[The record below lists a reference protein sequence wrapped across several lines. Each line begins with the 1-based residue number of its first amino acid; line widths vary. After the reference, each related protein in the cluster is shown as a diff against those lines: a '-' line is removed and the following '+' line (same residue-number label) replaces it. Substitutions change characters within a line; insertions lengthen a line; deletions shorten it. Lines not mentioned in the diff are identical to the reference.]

1 MKNNRALAIG
11 LVLVLAVVLGLLLTG
26 GLASAMPADPS
37 EASPVAPAERT
48 PASPV
53 PDAQAW
59 SSGWEIIA
67 PGQTITLVHNLGG
80 TAEDYLVQLWFL
92 DLPAGGLGIHVF
104 GYGGIEAAGANYG
117 AYWQNLTATTIEV
130 VRMADDTTADRV
142 RVWIWT
148 PRLAEQQCSEWSDID
163 QGDFFTFLH
172 NLGGDAGDY
181 TVSLLFKDTDT
192 GRIHHQGYGGL
203 EVAGE
208 RRGAYWRSLDT
219 QFVAAYRYTHDPYA
233 DQVRLC
239 VSVPEDPPVYDS
251 GWWPIAPGT
260 TLTLTHDV
268 GGNVNNYVVDVEFK
282 DPDGQLAVHQAGLGG
297 DFLDPPRAVAATAEH
312 GAHWQ
317 RLTNST
323 IEVVRQQY
331 DPYVGQVR
339 VRIWQRKVQVFLP
352 LVLRGY

>member
-1 MKNNRALAIG
+1 MKNSRFLAVCLI
-11 LVLVLAVVLGLLLTG
+11 LALAVVLGLLLTG
-26 GLASAMPADPS
+26 GLASAMPADPP
-37 EASPVAPAERT
+37 ETTIQAPSTQGA
-48 PASPV
+48 
-53 PDAQAW
+53 DAQGW
-59 SSGWEIIA
+59 TSGWVDIN
-67 PGQTITLVHNLGG
+67 PGQTLTLTHNLGG
-80 TAEDYLVQLWFL
+80 AVEDYQVQLWFL
-92 DLPAGGLGIHVF
+92 DLPLAGGYGINIF
-104 GYGGIEAAGANYG
+104 GYGGIEAAGFYYG
-117 AYWQNLTATTIEV
+117 TYWQNLTPTTIEV
-130 VRMADDTTADRV
+130 VRGPLDATADRV

-148 PRLAEQQCSEWSDID
+148 PSLAEQQCSAWSDID
-163 QGDFFTFLH
+163 QGAFYTFFH
-172 NLGGDAGDY
+172 NLGGDADDY
-181 TVSLLFKDTDT
+181 VVSLWLKDT
-192 GRIHHQGYGGL
+192 GGLIHHHGYGGL

-219 QFVAAYRYTHDPYA
+219 QFVSAYRYTHDPYV

-251 GWWPIAPGT
+251 DWWPIAPGT
-260 TLTLTHDV
+260 TLTLTHNV
-268 GGNVNNYVVDVEFK
+268 GGNVNGYIVDVEFK

-317 RLTNST
+317 RLTDTT
-323 IEVVRQQY
+323 IQVVRQQY